1 MSPRSK
7 SPGPRGVSKFE
18 AAVAIAIVGVL
29 LAVLLHR
36 LASTQAAFR
45 QVRLKTLMATTQA
58 TANLF
63 RLRCEARASAP
74 AGGTPD
80 CRELLIEGRKVVGVH
95 GWPAA
100 SADGIAAAVNSWG
113 PTADIDW
120 RPDWIDGQPALR
132 VSLKPIEVAGTCE
145 FIYAQ
150 APSPGAG
157 PRIELID
164 ASCP

>member
-1 MSPRSK
+1 MPAHSK
-7 SPGPRGVSKFE
+7 STRLRGISKFE

-29 LAVLLHR
+29 LAVLLQR
-36 LASTQAAFR
+36 LASAQVAFR

-63 RLRCEARASAP
+63 RLRCDAQASLP
-74 AGGTPD
+74 GGSPD
-80 CRELLIEGRKVVGVH
+80 CRELLIQGQKVVGVH

-100 SADGIAAAVNSWG
+100 SADGIAVAVKSWG
-113 PTADIDW
+113 ETADIDW
-120 RPDWIDGQPALR
+120 RPDRIDGQPALR
-132 VSLKPIEVAGTCE
+132 VSLKPIDVAGTCE

-164 ASCP
+164 AACP